1 MILNENKLW
10 ISEMFII
17 IILLLTFLQFESR
30 AENNFSNSIYIRFKP
45 GTQDEII
52 ADYFRNANLE
62 YQRIIPLESSVTWK
76 FHNSKKIEGYTLSNL
91 SKVLEAEEPLLR
103 TFTAELPNRVDP
115 IKFCEKIK
123 KENHNIEIAEPIYL
137 DIPLGI
143 PNDPYASQQTMLA
156 TIKAFQTWD
165 VFKGDTSIV
174 IGIID
179 TGVFQ
184 DHEDLVNSIATNWD
198 EIPNNGID
206 DDGNGY
212 VDDFR
217 GCNLAYSAEGKGG
230 DTYHPNDHGTSV
242 AGIAG
247 ATTNN
252 GLGIAGV
259 AYKCRIF
266 PIKASKI
273 ANLGTIDYGYRGIL
287 YAAVRGLNVVNCS
300 WGSPKQPS
308 PIDQSIIDYAIAR
321 GVVIVAAG
329 GNDDNASRVWYPAGY
344 RGVLGVGEVNQ
355 SDYIT
360 GTTTMNETIR
370 IMAPGVGNWIIT
382 NQQGKYDSSKN
393 GGTSFA
399 APVVAGVVAMV
410 RAKYPELG
418 PLETIEYVRQLTDD
432 ISANNPSFE
441 RMVPGRVNM
450 QKMLQILP
458 SSIPGISPIRL
469 KTYRTNLVPEERFW
483 VGDTVVL
490 KIDARNYLSS
500 ANNLRFVL
508 SVADIFDNSLEV
520 IDSEFELP
528 HLPAGA
534 DFEIG
539 PFSFRIKEENQ
550 SRTFLRIDILGE
562 NGYKDFFLVPFVP
575 TTYISNFGNDSIQF
589 SVSDKGTLGFYGKGK
604 SILGIGVQH
613 TKLGNQLF
621 KGGLMASEDSSR
633 VVTALFSL
641 NPDGSDFKVVK
652 PFANPN
658 KEIGEVNDD
667 LAPELEKIGLE
678 IQQIVYVPPQNESY
692 FKITLSVKN
701 ISKQVQKNISLG
713 YYLDWDV
720 GSNSD
725 SNRTYLVPEAVPK
738 TILPIAASV
747 QFTESSDSSIIVGVG
762 VLSENAND
770 QPQSAGLSSSVRA
783 NFSKDKQLLA
793 LNSGTAWQ
801 FKDYDD
807 VASVCGM
814 RFPTELNPNET
825 KSFIMMFAIGR
836 SKEALKTIFLE
847 NILKS
852 DVIVDNSKQWDWEIY
867 PNPVQNKL
875 EMVFPKEFQG
885 NCKIEIFNSIGKLVM
900 SENVSAVNNFYEI
913 SLLKLPD
920 GIYFVR
926 ATNQKLVLF
935 GKFIKM

>member
-1 MILNENKLW
+1 
-10 ISEMFII
+10 MFIVVV
-17 IILLLTFLQFESR
+17 LLLTFLQFESR
-30 AENNFSNSIYIRFKP
+30 AENDFSNNIYIRFKP
-45 GTQDEII
+45 GTQEETISN
-52 ADYFRNANLE
+52 YFQNSNFKF
-62 YQRIIPLESSVTWK
+62 QRIIPLESSVLWK
-76 FHNSKKIEGYTLSNL
+76 FQNSKKIDNYTLSNL
-91 SKVLEAEEPLLR
+91 SRVLEAEEPLLR
-103 TFTAELPNRVDP
+103 TFTIELPNGADP

-123 KENHNIEIAEPIYL
+123 RENPNVEIAEPIYL

-143 PNDPYASQQTMLA
+143 PNDPYASQQTLLA

-165 VFKGDTSIV
+165 VFQGDTNVV

-184 DHEDLVNSIATNWD
+184 DHEDLVNSIATNWN
-198 EIPNNGID
+198 EIPNNGVD

-217 GCNLAYSAEGKGG
+217 GYNLAFPAEGKGG
-230 DTYHPNDHGTSV
+230 NTYHPTDHGTSV

-252 GLGIAGV
+252 NLGIAGV

-273 ANLGTIDYGYRGIL
+273 TNLGSIDYGYRGIL
-287 YAAVRGLNVVNCS
+287 YAAVRGFSVVNCS

-355 SDYIT
+355 SDYVT
-360 GTTTMNETIR
+360 TTTTMNETIK
-370 IMAPGVGNWIIT
+370 IMAPGVGNWIID
-382 NQQGKYDSSKN
+382 NQQGKYEPSKN

-441 RMVPGRVNM
+441 RMVPGRVDM
-450 QKMLQILP
+450 EKMLHIPP
-458 SSIPGISPIRL
+458 SSIPGISLVRL

-483 VGDTVVL
+483 IGDTVVL
-490 KIDARNYLSS
+490 KIDAKNYLAS

-508 SVADIFDNSLEV
+508 SVADIFDNSLEI

-528 HLPAGA
+528 HLPAKA

-539 PFSFRIKEENQ
+539 PFSLRIKEEN
-550 SRTFLRIDILGE
+550 SERTFLRVDIFGE

-575 TTYISNFGNDSIQF
+575 TTYLSNFGNDSIKF
-589 SVSDKGTLGFYGKGK
+589 SISDKGTLGFYGKGK
-604 SILGIGVQH
+604 SILGMGIRH

-621 KGGLMASEDSSR
+621 NGGLMVSEDSSR
-633 VVTALFSL
+633 VVTALFGL
-641 NPDGSDFKVVK
+641 TPDRSDFKVVK
-652 PFANPN
+652 PFTNPD
-658 KEIGEVNDD
+658 KEIGKVNDD
-667 LAPELEKIGLE
+667 LAPALERIGLE
-678 IQQIVYVPPQNESY
+678 IQQTVYVPPQNENY
-692 FKITLSVKN
+692 FKITLNVKN
-701 ISKQVQKNISLG
+701 ISNRIQKNISLG

-720 GSNSD
+720 GSDSD
-725 SNRTYLVPEAVPK
+725 SNRTYLMPEAVPN
-738 TILPIAASV
+738 TIVPIAAAV
-747 QFTESSDSSIIVGVG
+747 QFTESSDSSIVVGVG
-762 VLSENAND
+762 VLSEDANNK
-770 QPQSAGLSSSVRA
+770 PQSAGLNSSVRA
-783 NFSKDKQLLA
+783 DFSKDKQLLA

-801 FKDYDD
+801 FNGYDD
-807 VASVCGM
+807 VANVCGM
-814 RFPTELNPNET
+814 RFPAELNPNET
-825 KSFIMMFAIGR
+825 KSFIMMFAIAR
-836 SKEALKTIFLE
+836 SKEELKTIFLT

-852 DVIVDNSKQWDWEIY
+852 DVTPDNSNLWNLEIY

-875 EMVFPKEFQG
+875 EMVFPEKLQG
-885 NCKIEIFNSIGKLVM
+885 NCKIEIFNSIGELVM
-900 SENVSAVNNFYEI
+900 FEDVSLANNFYEM
-913 SLLKLPD
+913 LLPKLPK

-926 ATNQKLVLF
+926 VKSQELVLF
-935 GKFIKM
+935 GKFVKM

>member
-1 MILNENKLW
+1 
-10 ISEMFII
+10 MFIVVV
-17 IILLLTFLQFESR
+17 LLLTFLRFESR
-30 AENNFSNSIYIRFKP
+30 AESDFSNNIYIRFKP
-45 GTQDEII
+45 GIQEETISNYLQNSN
-52 ADYFRNANLE
+52 FKF
-62 YQRIIPLESSVTWK
+62 QRIIPLESSVLWK
-76 FHNSKKIEGYTLSNL
+76 FRNSKKIDGYTLSNL

-103 TFTAELPNRVDP
+103 TFTVELPSGADP
-115 IKFCEKIK
+115 IKFCEKVK
-123 KENHNIEIAEPIYL
+123 RENPNIEIAEPIYL

-143 PNDPYASQQTMLA
+143 PNDPYANQQTMLA

-165 VFKGDTSIV
+165 IFQGDTNVV

-184 DHEDLVNSIATNWD
+184 DHEDLVNSIATNWN
-198 EIPNNGID
+198 EIPNNGVD

-217 GCNLAYSAEGKGG
+217 GCNLAYSIEGKGG

-252 GLGIAGV
+252 DIGIAGV

-273 ANLGTIDYGYRGIL
+273 TNLSAIDYGYHGIL
-287 YAAVRGLNVVNCS
+287 YAAVRGLKVVNCS

-308 PIDQSIIDYAIAR
+308 PIDQSIIDYAVAR

-355 SDYIT
+355 TDYVT
-360 GTTTMNETIR
+360 ETTTMNETIR
-370 IMAPGVGNWIIT
+370 IMAPGIGNWIIT
-382 NQQGKYDSSKN
+382 NHQGRYSMSGF

-450 QKMLQILP
+450 EKMLQIPP
-458 SSIPGISPIRL
+458 SSIPGISPIRVH
-469 KTYRTNLVPEERFW
+469 TYRTNLVPEERFW
-483 VGDTVVL
+483 IGDTVIL
-490 KIDARNYLSS
+490 KIDARNYLAS

-508 SVADIFDNSLEV
+508 SVADIFDSSLEI

-528 HLPAGA
+528 YLSEKA

-539 PFSFRIKEENQ
+539 PFSLRIKEANLE
-550 SRTFLRIDILGE
+550 RTFLRVDISGE

-575 TTYISNFGNDSIQF
+575 TTYLSNFGNDSIEF
-589 SVSDKGTLGFYGKGK
+589 SISDKGTLGFYGEGK
-604 SILGIGVQH
+604 SMLGLGVRH

-621 KGGLMASEDSSR
+621 KGGLMISEDSSR
-633 VVTALFSL
+633 VVTALFGL
-641 NPDGSDFKVVK
+641 NPDKSDFKVVK
-652 PFANPN
+652 PFIEPE
-658 KEIGEVNDD
+658 KEIGIINDD

-678 IQQIVYVPPQNESY
+678 IRQIVYVPPQNENY
-692 FKITLSVKN
+692 FKITLHIKN
-701 ISKQVQKNISLG
+701 ISKRIQKNISLG

-725 SNRTYLVPEAVPK
+725 SNRTYLVPDAVPE
-738 TILPIAASV
+738 TIVPIAAAV
-747 QFTESSDSSIIVGVG
+747 QFTESNDSSIVVGVG
-762 VLSENAND
+762 VLSENANN
-770 QPQSAGLSSSVRA
+770 QPQSAGLSSLVRA

-793 LNSGTAWQ
+793 LNSGTTWQ

-807 VASVCGM
+807 VANVCGM

-825 KSFIMMFAIGR
+825 KSFMMMFGISR
-836 SKEALKTIFLE
+836 SKEELKTIFLR

-852 DVIVDNSKQWDWEIY
+852 DVTSDNSNLWSIEIY

-875 EMVFPKEFQG
+875 EMVFPEKLQG
-885 NCKIEIFNSIGKLVM
+885 NCRIEIFNSIGELVI
-900 SENVSAVNNFYEI
+900 SEDALLVNNFYEV
-913 SLLKLPD
+913 LLPKLPD

-926 ATNQKLVLF
+926 VKNQELLLF
-935 GKFIKM
+935 GKFVKM